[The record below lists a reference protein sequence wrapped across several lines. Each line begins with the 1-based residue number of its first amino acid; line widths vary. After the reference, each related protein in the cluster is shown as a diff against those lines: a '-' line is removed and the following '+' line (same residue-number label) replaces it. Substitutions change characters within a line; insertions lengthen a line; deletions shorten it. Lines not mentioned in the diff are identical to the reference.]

1 MTEIGILHGGVAD
14 HAGALRAAA
23 FLGNERLEVK
33 HGGMEKW
40 FLDNLWKRM
49 YGYSERGLSVRSRV
63 EQFLVIPNQ
72 EYEVVD
78 REKQVYFRPA
88 AQ

>member
-1 MTEIGILHGGVAD
+1 
-14 HAGALRAAA
+14 
-23 FLGNERLEVK
+23 
-33 HGGMEKW
+33 MEKW
-40 FLDNLWKRM
+40 FLDNLWKHM

-88 AQ
+88 SR